1 MNHEPEVLQRYA
13 RIAGVAMLLTLIFGM
28 LGELILPNRIIVSGD
43 AAATA
48 ANIIAHPTMF
58 RLTFAAYMVE
68 GICDIALCVFWYIL
82 LEPVNRRLALLSAF
96 FGIASMI
103 TYAVAQASFYSAS
116 LLVRDTSGMMA
127 FTAGQRAAL
136 SLMALRIS
144 GTIAGL
150 FIGLYGIATF
160 IRGWLIWRSGYFPRV
175 LGALFMIGGAGFV
188 LRNWTALLVP
198 SISSDY
204 MLLPMA
210 VAGLPLMFW
219 LLIKGVRVTSLAR
232 V

>member
-1 MNHEPEVLQRYA
+1 MTNEPETLQRYA
-13 RIAGVAMLLTLIFGM
+13 RIIGVAMLLTFVFGM
-28 LGELILPNRIIVSGD
+28 LGELILPGRIMVSGD

-48 ANIIAHPTMF
+48 TNIIGHPTLF

-82 LEPVNRRLALLSAF
+82 LEQVDRRLALLSAF

-103 TYAVAQASFYSAS
+103 TYAVAQSSFYSAS
-116 LLVRDTSGMMA
+116 LMVRDTSGMMA
-127 FTAGQRAAL
+127 FTAEQRAAL
-136 SLMALRIS
+136 ALMALRIS
-144 GTIAGL
+144 GMIAGL

-160 IRGWLIWRSGYFPRV
+160 IRGWLIWRSGYLPRV
-175 LGALFMIGGAGFV
+175 FGALFMIGGAGFV
-188 LRNWTALLVP
+188 LRDWTALLAP

-210 VAGLPLMFW
+210 VAGLPLMIW
-219 LLIKGVRVTSLAR
+219 LLIKGVRFKSLAR